1 MEYQIISFNRETGSI
16 EVLYRKNDK
25 VLGIWNID
33 IPIENGNYI
42 SGAKLETRILAQY
55 PSWVLE
61 RADQIAAGIANEA
74 EIAALVVPLNS

>member
-16 EVLYRKNDK
+16 EVLYRLDNE

-42 SGAKLETRILAQY
+42 TGAKLEEKIVSQY
-55 PSWVLE
+55 PSWVVE
-61 RADQIAAGIANEA
+61 RSKAIQRGILNAD
-74 EIAALVVPLNS
+74 EIASLVVPIN